1 MKSRKTI
8 ISFTLSICMAS
19 LLGCTEAETPKPNT
33 PPPKVS
39 SKSDLLRTGLA
50 EKVRIEGQEV
60 DFQTL
65 LQRQAHYNVPGVSVA
80 LMRDGQLAW
89 TLQSG
94 VKDVDTEEPIDADTV
109 FQAGSI
115 SKPAFAAVL
124 MKYRQNNPIDLDA
137 DINNLLTSWQLP
149 PHEWTGEEA
158 VSLRRLLSHTAGTTV
173 HGFPGYAVGEAVPSL
188 QQVLDG
194 AKPANTSAVLVDI
207 KPGSQMRYSGG
218 GTTVAQLALQDVTE
232 EALPPMA
239 QRLLFKPLGMTR
251 SSFQQPISSQLAG
264 NMATPYNGDGAPVE
278 GGAHTYATLAA
289 AGMWSTPADMLKMA
303 GAVRSAYLGENTDW
317 ISKATATEILT
328 NNTPTTAAP
337 NVGIGFFINMDDDG
351 EVLGFGHGGADEGFM
366 SQLYIELDTGN
377 GYAIMTNS
385 NNGTQ
390 LIQELEIRIKEALDV
405 GYSQANVKRTA
416 QISQEELGK
425 YIGTYKVTAPVEVE
439 VTLQATN
446 DGFVLNAL
454 PYIENEAYFYE
465 GEDRFFAKNGSNI
478 VFETTDE
485 GMVKTLVMDNNI
497 RGERME

>member
-8 ISFTLSICMAS
+8 ISLTLSICIAS
-19 LLGCTEAETPKPNT
+19 LLGCTKAEIPKPNT
-33 PPPKVS
+33 PPAKVS
-39 SKSDLLRTGLA
+39 SESDLLRTGLA
-50 EKVRIEGQEV
+50 EKIRIEGQEV

-94 VKDVDTEEPIDADTV
+94 VKDVDTKEPIDANTV

-124 MKYRQNNPIDLDA
+124 MKYRQDNPIDLDS

-149 PHEWTGEEA
+149 PHQWTGKEA

-173 HGFPGYAVGEAVPSL
+173 HGFPGYAAGEAVPSL

-194 AKPANTSAVLVDI
+194 VKPANTGAVVVDI

-218 GTTVAQLALQDVTE
+218 GTTAAQLALQDVTE

-251 SSFQQPISSQLAG
+251 SSFKQPISSELAG
-264 NMATPYNGDGAPVE
+264 NMATPYNGDGEPVE

-303 GAVRSAYLGENTDW
+303 GAVRSAYLGENTSW

-337 NVGIGFFINMDDDG
+337 NVGIGFFINMDEDG
-351 EVLGFGHGGADEGFM
+351 KVLGFGHGGADEGFM

-377 GYAIMTNS
+377 GYAIMTNG

-405 GYSQANVKRTA
+405 GYSQANVKRTV

-425 YIGTYKVTAPVEVE
+425 YIGTYKVTVPVEVE

-446 DGFVLNAL
+446 HGFALNAL
-454 PYIENEAYFYE
+454 PYIENEEYFYE

-485 GMVKTLVMDNNI
+485 GGVETLVMDNNI
-497 RGERME
+497 RGERID

>member
-1 MKSRKTI
+1 
-8 ISFTLSICMAS
+8 
-19 LLGCTEAETPKPNT
+19 
-33 PPPKVS
+33 
-39 SKSDLLRTGLA
+39 
-50 EKVRIEGQEV
+50 
-60 DFQTL
+60 
-65 LQRQAHYNVPGVSVA
+65 
-80 LMRDGQLAW
+80 
-89 TLQSG
+89 
-94 VKDVDTEEPIDADTV
+94 
-109 FQAGSI
+109 
-115 SKPAFAAVL
+115 
-124 MKYRQNNPIDLDA
+124 
-137 DINNLLTSWQLP
+137 
-149 PHEWTGEEA
+149 
-158 VSLRRLLSHTAGTTV
+158 
-173 HGFPGYAVGEAVPSL
+173 
-188 QQVLDG
+188 
-194 AKPANTSAVLVDI
+194 
-207 KPGSQMRYSGG
+207 
-218 GTTVAQLALQDVTE
+218 
-232 EALPPMA
+232 MA

-251 SSFQQPISSQLAG
+251 SSFKQPISSELAG
-264 NMATPYNGDGAPVE
+264 NMATPYNGDGEPVE

-337 NVGIGFFINMDDDG
+337 NVGIGFFINMDEDG
-351 EVLGFGHGGADEGFM
+351 EILGFGHGGADEGFM

-446 DGFVLNAL
+446 HGFALNAL
-454 PYIENEAYFYE
+454 PYIENEEYFYE

-478 VFETTDE
+478 IFETTDE
-485 GMVKTLVMDNNI
+485 GGVETLVMDNNI
-497 RGERME
+497 RGERID